1 MDKHS
6 DTHKYTFA
14 LKLFQSTK
22 EDLAEGE
29 KRTRSRVG
37 PATEGIAAINKKS
50 RARRE
55 ALSRLNRV
63 KNRREKSS
71 RRLGCVANAEVPAQG
86 VQILSSASAISAGLS
101 ATEIPQARR

>member
-63 KNRREKSS
+63 KNRRENHPGGWGVSQTLKCQLRAS
-71 RRLGCVANAEVPAQG
+71 R
-86 VQILSSASAISAGLS
+86 S
-101 ATEIPQARR
+101 